1 MKIVLWLVGAFVV
14 FVVLMNV
21 FQTPEMKQRADA
33 RAAISRC
40 WDEQGKKSHSP
51 EAARF
56 IAGAC
61 EKMEADFQAK
71 WQVSP

>member
-1 MKIVLWLVGAFVV
+1 MKIVLWIVGAFVA

-21 FQTPEMKQRADA
+21 FQTPEMRERSDA

-40 WDEQGKKSHSP
+40 WDEQGKKSHTP
-51 EAARF
+51 EGARF

-61 EKMEADFQAK
+61 EKMESDFRAK
-71 WQVSP
+71 WERSP